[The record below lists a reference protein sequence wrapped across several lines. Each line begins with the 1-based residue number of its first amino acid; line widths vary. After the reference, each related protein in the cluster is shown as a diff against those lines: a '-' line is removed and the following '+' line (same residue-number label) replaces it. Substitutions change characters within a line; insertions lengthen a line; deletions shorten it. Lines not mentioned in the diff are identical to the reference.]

1 MTNYRDIIQKISD
14 RYNPDRE
21 RLVESRMFS
30 DLNSWD
36 NDVVKYVRLAMNEVD
51 SSFTQRVLNAGN
63 AVKNALASR
72 QTNVEYEFQGSV
84 MTQTHIRAAS
94 DIDLLTISAKFSN
107 TEIDRVR
114 KELQPPVQ
122 CSYSEMASLQRYSDS
137 FSLYTGNFL
146 QDLKELRAENERI
159 LTSQYTYVDITKP
172 KSIKVHPTQYGV
184 DVDVVV
190 AAWFDS
196 FDFVRHGQDKIYR
209 GIGIYNKEKD
219 SRENPSFPFL
229 SIYRINKRSA
239 DTQGRL
245 KKMIRF
251 LKNIKEDLGNNIN
264 LTSFEINAICYDIP
278 VYKYQ
283 NSTYLDLVYILWD
296 KLYDIAN
303 NRFTAMQIKSVDG
316 TEFVFVKNPDRYES
330 VGKLKDLVWS
340 IYQQLL

>member
-1 MTNYRDIIQKISD
+1 
-14 RYNPDRE
+14 
-21 RLVESRMFS
+21 MFS

-196 FDFVRHGQDKIYR
+196 FDFVRHGQNKIYR

-278 VYKYQ
+278 VSKYQ
-283 NSTYLDLVYILWD
+283 NSTNLDLVYILWD

-316 TEFVFVKNPDRYES
+316 TEFVFIKNPDRYES

-340 IYQQLL
+340 IYQQLR

>member
-1 MTNYRDIIQKISD
+1 MMDYSGIIQKISD
-14 RYNPDRE
+14 RYNPGRE

-30 DLNSWD
+30 GVNSWD
-36 NDVVKYVRLAMNEVD
+36 KDVVKYIRLAMNEVD
-51 SSFTQRVLNAGN
+51 ASFTQRILNAGN
-63 AVKNALASR
+63 AVKNALSAR

-114 KELQPPVQ
+114 RELQDTRQ
-122 CSYSEMASLQRYSDS
+122 YSYSEVQGLQRYSNS
-137 FSLYTGNFL
+137 FSLYTGDFL
-146 QDLKELRAENERI
+146 QDLRALRDDDERI
-159 LTSQYTYVDITKP
+159 LTNVYSHVDITKP
-172 KSIKVHPTQYGV
+172 KSIKVHPTQYDV

-196 FDFVRHGQDKIYR
+196 FDFARYGQNKVYR

-219 SRENPSFPFL
+219 WRENPSFPFL
-229 SIYRINKRSA
+229 SIERINRRSS

-251 LKNIKEDLGNNIN
+251 LKNVKEDLGTNIN

-278 VYKYQ
+278 QHKYE
-283 NSTYLDLVYILWD
+283 NVTYLDLVYILWD
-296 KLYDIAN
+296 KLYHIAN
-303 NRFTAMQIKSVDG
+303 NRSMAMQLKSVDG
-316 TEFVFVKNPDRYES
+316 TEYVFVKNPDRYDS
-330 VGKLKDLVWS
+330 VSKLEDLVWG
-340 IYQQLL
+340 IYQQLK

>member
-159 LTSQYTYVDITKP
+159 LTSQYTYVDITRP

-219 SRENPSFPFL
+219 YRENPSFPFL

-278 VYKYQ
+278 VSKYQ

-316 TEFVFVKNPDRYES
+316 TEFVFIKNPDRYES

-340 IYQQLL
+340 IYQQLR